1 MILFVFEGQER
12 EVDIFNALRQLY
24 FGDEEVIVEFTYNTG
39 FHTLYKELKKNDMS
53 LFRVLQEASKKRDID
68 KLGGYKE
75 DDFSEVFLVF
85 DYDFHNKDVTL
96 EQWNQNLKEMLDYF
110 DDETKNGK
118 MYVNYPMVESIRY
131 TKELPDKDY
140 YKYTVKRDECL
151 KIKGNPTSGF
161 KYKAAEF
168 SAYLGLD
175 FIQITESK
183 TPEERDTVRKNWD
196 YLKRQNVAK
205 AHYLCDGANTF
216 PRKKT
221 LFPQAAVFDAQC
233 KKYVNTDECRVAIL
247 NSFPIFLYEYFK

>member
-12 EVDIFNALRQLY
+12 EVDIFNALKQLY
-24 FGDEEVIVEFTYNTG
+24 FSDEEVIVEFTYNTG
-39 FHTLYKELKKNDMS
+39 FHTLYKELKKSDMS
-53 LFRVLQEASKKRDID
+53 LFRVLQEASKKRAVD
-68 KLGGYKE
+68 KLGGYME

-85 DYDFHNKDVTL
+85 DYDFHNKNVAL
-96 EQWNQNLKEMLDYF
+96 EQWNKNLGEMLAYF

-140 YKYTVKRDECL
+140 WKYTVRRDECL
-151 KIKGNPTSGF
+151 KIKGDPTSGF
-161 KYKAAEF
+161 KFKAAEF

-175 FIQITESK
+175 FIQITEGK
-183 TPEERDTVRKNWD
+183 TQAERDAVRKNWN
-196 YLKRQNVAK
+196 YLKWQNVAK
-205 AHYLCDGANTF
+205 AHYLCEGQNTF

-221 LFPQAAVFDAQC
+221 LFSQASIFDAQC
-233 KKYVNTDECRVAIL
+233 EKYVDTDDCCVAIL